1 MWINYV
7 LSKCR
12 WVQTRKKNTN
22 NLLVDVYLL
31 AIIISL
37 YNVLQ
42 LIQAGL
48 RELEEETGL
57 HIQPTQCE
65 DQQVHILSLWEVSYI

>member
-1 MWINYV
+1 M
-7 LSKCR
+7 
-12 WVQTRKKNTN
+12 
-22 NLLVDVYLL
+22 YLF
-31 AIIISL
+31 IIISFYDL
-37 YNVLQ
+37 LQ

-65 DQQVHILSLWEVSYI
+65 GQQVHILSLWEVSYIYTVNLCLASISISWIN